1 MHAANQLR
9 DADARDGDICDDYD
23 DDEMQPM
30 R

>member
-23 DDEMQPM
+23 DDEM
-30 R
+30 